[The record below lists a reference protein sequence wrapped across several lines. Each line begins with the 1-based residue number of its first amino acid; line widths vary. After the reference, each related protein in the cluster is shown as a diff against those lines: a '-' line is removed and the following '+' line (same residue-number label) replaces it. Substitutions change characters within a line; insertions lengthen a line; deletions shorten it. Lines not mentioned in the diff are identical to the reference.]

1 MSLPA
6 LMSLMPT
13 LPASAQPS
21 ERQPPLPPVELPDEM
36 ASRDSVR
43 RGPAEPSGPQSRAI
57 PVNGTTQVADAGV
70 DMTPR
75 KLGVV
80 LSPAGINPRLL
91 AMAFTQPIIQR
102 LLANWSEGPT
112 VSLSIPANPGLP
124 EPLAK
129 ALAQAASPALMK
141 AILAVGMRQD
151 GVVLAAQPATQTLG
165 TPWAEAS
172 QPKFLLAVRGEPIAP
187 TASIAQ
193 LASTDDPRGAR
204 NAELTPAD
212 TLNESACSAVLR
224 IELKEFSTPMSLP
237 ASMPLMPTLPAS
249 AQPSERQPPL
259 PPVELPDEMA
269 SRDSVDGRG
278 RATFIPRGEESAQT
292 SDSVRRGPAEPSG
305 PRSRASPVSR
315 TTQASDTGAE
325 LTSRKPGVVLSPAG
339 INPRLL
345 AMTLTQPIIQ
355 RLLGGWSEGRTVTL
369 SIPAS
374 PGLPEPL
381 AEALAQAVSPALLKA
396 ILAVGMRQD
405 GVLLAQA
412 ATKEAALT
420 DHPSGAVTTHQSGAV
435 AGESTPAEVS
445 SPSTAASTN
454 ASTNAPTAASTN
466 APTAASTEGKRDAA
480 TPPIT
485 VSLTLLP
492 LPVQPD
498 RPNTE
503 REPNRKRGGQQGGDS
518 ESGISGS
525 STSGRIARMLRG
537 QVDLG
542 PRGQLNFEIRS
553 LNGRFSVALGATPD
567 LGVAARPVLPALEE
581 ALHRLPGFTE
591 LHWNG

>member
-36 ASRDSVR
+36 A
-43 RGPAEPSGPQSRAI
+43 
-57 PVNGTTQVADAGV
+57 T
-70 DMTPR
+70 
-75 KLGVV
+75 
-80 LSPAGINPRLL
+80 
-91 AMAFTQPIIQR
+91 
-102 LLANWSEGPT
+102 
-112 VSLSIPANPGLP
+112 
-124 EPLAK
+124 
-129 ALAQAASPALMK
+129 
-141 AILAVGMRQD
+141 
-151 GVVLAAQPATQTLG
+151 
-165 TPWAEAS
+165 
-172 QPKFLLAVRGEPIAP
+172 
-187 TASIAQ
+187 
-193 LASTDDPRGAR
+193 
-204 NAELTPAD
+204 
-212 TLNESACSAVLR
+212 
-224 IELKEFSTPMSLP
+224 
-237 ASMPLMPTLPAS
+237 
-249 AQPSERQPPL
+249 
-259 PPVELPDEMA
+259 
-269 SRDSVDGRG
+269 RDSVDERG

-305 PRSRASPVSR
+305 PRSRAIPVSR
-315 TTQASDTGAE
+315 TTQALDAGVE

-345 AMTLTQPIIQ
+345 AMALTQPIIQ
-355 RLLGGWSEGRTVTL
+355 RLLGGWSEGRTVSL

-381 AEALAQAVSPALLKA
+381 AEALAKAVSPALLKA

-405 GVLLAQA
+405 GVVLAQT

-420 DHPSGAVTTHQSGAV
+420 DHQSGAVTTHQSGAF
-435 AGESTPAEVS
+435 AGESTPAEVP

-454 ASTNAPTAASTN
+454 TSTTAPTAASTN
-466 APTAASTEGKRDAA
+466 ASTTAPTAASTEGKRDAGN
-480 TPPIT
+480 PPVM

-498 RPNTE
+498 RPNSE
-503 REPNRKRGGQQGGDS
+503 REPSGKRGGQQGGDS

-567 LGVAARPVLPALEE
+567 LGAAARPVLPALEE
-581 ALHRLPGFTE
+581 ALHQLPGFTE

>member
-1 MSLPA
+1 
-6 LMSLMPT
+6 
-13 LPASAQPS
+13 
-21 ERQPPLPPVELPDEM
+21 
-36 ASRDSVR
+36 
-43 RGPAEPSGPQSRAI
+43 
-57 PVNGTTQVADAGV
+57 
-70 DMTPR
+70 
-75 KLGVV
+75 
-80 LSPAGINPRLL
+80 
-91 AMAFTQPIIQR
+91 
-102 LLANWSEGPT
+102 
-112 VSLSIPANPGLP
+112 
-124 EPLAK
+124 
-129 ALAQAASPALMK
+129 
-141 AILAVGMRQD
+141 
-151 GVVLAAQPATQTLG
+151 
-165 TPWAEAS
+165 
-172 QPKFLLAVRGEPIAP
+172 
-187 TASIAQ
+187 
-193 LASTDDPRGAR
+193 
-204 NAELTPAD
+204 
-212 TLNESACSAVLR
+212 
-224 IELKEFSTPMSLP
+224 
-237 ASMPLMPTLPAS
+237 
-249 AQPSERQPPL
+249 
-259 PPVELPDEMA
+259 
-269 SRDSVDGRG
+269 
-278 RATFIPRGEESAQT
+278 
-292 SDSVRRGPAEPSG
+292 VRRGPAEPSG

>member
-1 MSLPA
+1 MF
-6 LMSLMPT
+6 
-13 LPASAQPS
+13 
-21 ERQPPLPPVELPDEM
+21 
-36 ASRDSVR
+36 
-43 RGPAEPSGPQSRAI
+43 
-57 PVNGTTQVADAGV
+57 
-70 DMTPR
+70 
-75 KLGVV
+75 
-80 LSPAGINPRLL
+80 SPAGINPRLL

-102 LLANWSEGPT
+102 LLANWSEGRT

-151 GVVLAAQPATQTLG
+151 GVVLAAQPAAPTLG
-165 TPWAEAS
+165 TPLAEAS
-172 QPKFLLAVRGEPIAP
+172 QPKFLLAARGEPIAP
-187 TASIAQ
+187 TASIA
-193 LASTDDPRGAR
+193 LPASTDDPSGAV
-204 NAELTPAD
+204 NAASTSAD
-212 TLNESACSAVLR
+212 TLNESSCSAVLR

-237 ASMPLMPTLPAS
+237 ALMPLMPTLPAS
-249 AQPSERQPPL
+249 AQPSEGQPPL

-278 RATFIPRGEESAQT
+278 RAMFIPRGEESAQT
-292 SDSVRRGPAEPSG
+292 SDSVRRGPPEPSG
-305 PRSRASPVSR
+305 PRSRAIPVSK
-315 TTQASDTGAE
+315 TTQVADAGAE

-345 AMTLTQPIIQ
+345 AMALTQPIIQ
-355 RLLGGWSEGRTVTL
+355 RLLGGWSEGRTVSL
-369 SIPAS
+369 SIPGS

-405 GVLLAQA
+405 GVVLAQT
-412 ATKEAALT
+412 ATKEAAVT
-420 DHPSGAVTTHQSGAV
+420 DHKSGAVTTRQSGAV
-435 AGESTPAEVS
+435 AGDSTPAEVP

-454 ASTNAPTAASTN
+454 APTTAPTT
-466 APTAASTEGKRDAA
+466 APTAASTEGKRDAGN
-480 TPPIT
+480 PPIM

-492 LPVQPD
+492 LPVEPD
-498 RPNTE
+498 RPNAE
-503 REPNRKRGGQQGGDS
+503 REPSRKRGGQQGGDL
-518 ESGISGS
+518 ESGNLGS

-542 PRGQLNFEIRS
+542 PRGQLSFEIRS

-567 LGVAARPVLPALEE
+567 LGAAARPVLPALEE